1 MKKTRKAFVI
11 TILILFTGS
20 LNVVLSP
27 IPAFPDETA
36 KAVFQNSCATCHGP
50 GGKGD
55 GIVTA
60 SLPVKPRDFTD
71 CKEMVTVSDDAI
83 TKVIKSGGQ
92 SAGLSPL
99 MPPFGGALSDQQISG
114 LVDFIRGFC
123 KK

>member
-1 MKKTRKAFVI
+1 MNTARKALVTTVI
-11 TILILFTGS
+11 LMLTGS
-20 LNVVLSP
+20 LIVCLSP

-55 GIVTA
+55 GIMTA
-60 SLPVKPRDFTD
+60 SLPVKPKDFTD
-71 CKEMVTVSDDAI
+71 CKEMVPVSDDVI

-92 SAGLSPL
+92 SAELSPL
-99 MPPFGGALSDQQISG
+99 MPPFGGALSDKQISG
-114 LVDFIRGFC
+114 LVDFIRSFC